1 MFKHRK
7 AERPRQEMPGMSPK
21 RRSIVHEDA
30 MYQIDT
36 KVMAIVDTQ
45 HGDKSHLAY
54 TPAVPAIDP
63 TFCGREITK
72 VWESRD
78 VLGSLATPWCAT
90 CLRIALAEVP
100 NSIKELLS

>member
-1 MFKHRK
+1 
-7 AERPRQEMPGMSPK
+7 
-21 RRSIVHEDA
+21 

-36 KVMAIVDTQ
+36 KVMAIVDTK
-45 HGDKSHLAY
+45 HGDKSHLDY
-54 TPAVPAIDP
+54 VPVDASVDR

-72 VWESRD
+72 VWETRD

-100 NSIKELLS
+100 NSIKDLS